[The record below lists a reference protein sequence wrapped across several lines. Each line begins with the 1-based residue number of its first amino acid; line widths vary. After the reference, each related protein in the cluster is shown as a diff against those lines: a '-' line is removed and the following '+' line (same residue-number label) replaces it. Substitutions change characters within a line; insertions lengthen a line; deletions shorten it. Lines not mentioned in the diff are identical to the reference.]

1 MRDAMVS
8 FLTLFFVC
16 LVVWATISLTCF
28 GVDLIS
34 TRFHVPESL
43 AWFSVGFVVA
53 NVKPWKPIAKLSRD
67 AWSFLDD
74 RISR

>member
-8 FLTLFFVC
+8 FLTLLFVC
-16 LVVWATISLTCF
+16 LIVWGVISLVCV

-34 TRFHVPESL
+34 NFHVPRSL
-43 AWFSVGFVVA
+43 AWFSVGFVTA
-53 NVKPWKPIAKLSRD
+53 NVKPWRPIVTLAQD
-67 AWSFLDD
+67 TWSFLDD